1 MKQYFIGEE
10 GMKKFRKRYYNI
22 FLPVMALG
30 AVIPLTINLMSIH
43 AADGYTPWIV
53 FGALAVYFTFSLTR
67 MFKKQK
73 TMLESY
79 RLTITE
85 NEITREQM
93 NTPPLTISFMEVK
106 EIMKTRK
113 GSFIVRGISKTDLIQ
128 IPAWVDDTA
137 GIEEQLKTFSTV
149 TTAKNFM
156 RRQYGALAIRLLG
169 LAMLI
174 VIGVVK
180 DQLIVGICGALLIG
194 LIIWGLNEIRV
205 NKNMPTNAKRRSM
218 VVFTLIAIVVVFNLI
233 SKLWLFP
240 G

>member
-149 TTAKNFM
+149 TTAKNYM

-194 LIIWGLNEIRV
+194 LIIWGLNGIRV

-218 VVFTLIAIVVVFNLI
+218 VVFALIAIVVVFNLI

>member
-1 MKQYFIGEE
+1 
-10 GMKKFRKRYYNI
+10 MKKFRKRYYNI

>member
-10 GMKKFRKRYYNI
+10 GMKKFKKRYYNI

-137 GIEEQLKTFSTV
+137 GIEEQLQTFSTV

-156 RRQYGALAIRLLG
+156 RRQYGALAIRLLA

-174 VIGVVK
+174 VIYTVN
-180 DQLIVGICGALLIG
+180 DQLIVGICSALLIG

-205 NKNMPTNAKRRSM
+205 NKNMPINAKRRST

>member
-1 MKQYFIGEE
+1 
-10 GMKKFRKRYYNI
+10 MKKFRKRYYNI

-218 VVFTLIAIVVVFNLI
+218 VVFALIAIVVVFNLI

>member
-218 VVFTLIAIVVVFNLI
+218 VVFALIAIVVVFNLI

>member
-1 MKQYFIGEE
+1 
-10 GMKKFRKRYYNI
+10 MKKFRKRYYNI

-137 GIEEQLKTFSTV
+137 GIEEQLQTFSTV

-218 VVFTLIAIVVVFNLI
+218 VVFALIAIVVVFNLI